1 MPSTV
6 MIRRL
11 TSPCYARFAAGRKIR
26 GIRKSAFDLLGSYS
40 WPGGTKIHAD
50 SSLVAANASLNSV
63 RELDA
68 VTLDQ
73 IQRACRQQTEKLDE
87 TEANKRTRRI
97 TIKTQIFPYQDR
109 GQK

>member
-1 MPSTV
+1 ME
-6 MIRRL
+6 
-11 TSPCYARFAAGRKIR
+11 
-26 GIRKSAFDLLGSYS
+26 
-40 WPGGTKIHAD
+40 GTKIHAD

-87 TEANKRTRRI
+87 TEANKDQ
-97 TIKTQIFPYQDR
+97 KNDDQDPDCR
-109 GQK
+109 